1 MMEQY
6 LFEFEPIDS
15 FSFSG
20 ETSAQTIG
28 VKHDPFF
35 NSGSNDL
42 RRQSFRVETDHTP
55 PQTTV
60 MGAIRRMLLS
70 QGAEVGTDSFDLAND
85 DTQPMGII
93 ENISP
98 VFLLGN
104 YKSNESEDET
114 TEVLCIPA
122 PETVKHPEN
131 EAESI
136 PFHPRAYSAKEY
148 CPPSWIVY
156 PIDNLTSPFSSFLS
170 EESIF
175 KTYEQ
180 TITHIGN
187 NSKVNSYHLQC
198 KCRMQNTT
206 LKHAKFGVIV
216 GLNRK
221 LEKNVE
227 PMLLPLGSK
236 DSRFCVTCEPTS
248 IDLSKATLPNC
259 YEQDRKYWC
268 ASLLSAAYL
277 PEEWR
282 ETQSLEQAKVTIR
295 NMRCAKSD
303 EKYQLKLIPQRLVFA
318 DKRSVFLFATE
329 ADRNAFAE
337 ALERDRRKTCG
348 LNCVLRYEIGS
359 TT

>member
-1 MMEQY
+1 MEQY

-20 ETSAQTIG
+20 ETSAHTLG
-28 VKHDPFF
+28 VKSDPFL
-35 NSGSNDL
+35 NSNSSDL
-42 RRQSFRVETDHTP
+42 RRQSFRIETDHTP

-70 QGAEVGTDSFDLAND
+70 QGAEVGKNSFDLATD
-85 DTQPMGII
+85 ETQCMGII
-93 ENISP
+93 KSISP

-104 YKSNESEDET
+104 YKADEKKDET
-114 TEVLCIPA
+114 AKVLCIPA

-148 CPPSWIVY
+148 CPPNWIVY

-175 KTYEQ
+175 ITYEQ
-180 TITHIGN
+180 TITHIGA
-187 NSKVNSYHLQC
+187 NSKVDSYHLQC
-198 KCRMQNTT
+198 KCRMQNTK
-206 LKHAKFGVIV
+206 LKHARFGVIV
-216 GLNRK
+216 SLNRK
-221 LEKNVE
+221 LEKSVE

-236 DSRFCVTCEPTS
+236 DSRFCVTYEPTA
-248 IDLSKATLPNC
+248 IDLSKATLPNY

-277 PEEWR
+277 PENWR
-282 ETQSLEQAKVTIR
+282 EAQDLEQAKVTVR

-303 EKYQLKLIPQRLVFA
+303 DKYQLKLIPERLVFA
-318 DKRSVFLFATE
+318 DKGSVFLFASKAKRDE
-329 ADRNAFAE
+329 FAN
-337 ALERDRRKTCG
+337 ALESDPRTTCG
-348 LNCVLRYEIGS
+348 LNRVLRYEIGS
-359 TT
+359 TI